1 MWEIYD
7 ELIDAIPEDLTVT
20 EYMIGLHWTIVGC
33 EKGIGMAKTLKGG
46 KSGEELRYIV
56 GMPLKKLASHVKSWN
71 MLNASL
77 GLAAINSTLNTS
89 EKVWEITEPSDFD
102 KDESSVGEGNVFANN
117 DLSQMYKKVAF
128 VGHIPKL
135 EELKNMCELSVL
147 DRNPQPGDYP
157 DSACEFIL
165 PEQELIYITGTAFI
179 NKTMPRLLE
188 LSRHAKLILL
198 GPSVPISPVLFQ
210 YGVDAIAGMIVAN
223 KELIWQTVQEGG
235 NKNIYENGGQR
246 VYISR

>member
-1 MWEIYD
+1 MWDIYD
-7 ELIDAIPEDLTVT
+7 QLIDAIPEDLTVT
-20 EYMIGLHWTIVGC
+20 EYMIGLHWTIVC
-33 EKGIGMAKTLKGG
+33 SEKGIGLAKTLKGG
-46 KSGEELRYIV
+46 KTGEELRYIV
-56 GMPLKKLASHVKSWN
+56 GMPLKKLAPHVKSWN

-89 EKVWEITEPSDFD
+89 EKVWEITEPSDFE
-102 KDESSVGEGNVFANN
+102 KDEISAGKGNVFANN

-135 EELKNMCELSVL
+135 EELKNMCELSIL
-147 DRNPQPGDYP
+147 DSNPRPGDYP
-157 DSACEFIL
+157 DAACEFIL
-165 PEQELIYITGTAFI
+165 PEQDLIYITGTAFI

-198 GPSVPISPVLFQ
+198 GPSVPISPILFQ

-223 KELIWQTVQEGG
+223 KELVWQTVQEGG